1 LINKKKSKSRHKT
14 VTKKKPL
21 KKGGSKK
28 TPLKKRVVKGKKV
41 NKVQSKKAGKV
52 KGKKVNKKPSNVLK
66 LKKPLAKKTK
76 PAVKSGSLIT
86 IKSKR
91 GISNSVV
98 RKKNSLKV
106 VSTSKTISEEQKVEL
121 KKLHG
126 ILSDSFV
133 RQMLIE
139 VGGENALV
147 IVRNFYGAHSDEE
160 LSKNLALRIS
170 DVRATLNRLH
180 NEGLVKYKR
189 AKDSETGWYSYAW
202 TLNQDRIVKWVSNF
216 AQKHNGRNE
225 EDGIDYYFCPKCGL
239 NSIIEFEHAHENE
252 FKCGKCLKPLEFVEE
267 EHFASINQML
277 KKP

>member
-1 LINKKKSKSRHKT
+1 MLAIKKKPKSRHKT
-14 VTKKKPL
+14 VSKKKVQ
-21 KKGGSKK
+21 KKPQKK
-28 TPLKKRVVKGKKV
+28 T
-41 NKVQSKKAGKV
+41 AA
-52 KGKKVNKKPSNVLK
+52 KKPSLKKKIVKKGSVRKKASNVVKLK
-66 LKKPLAKKTK
+66 LSKPKKSATK
-76 PAVKSGSLIT
+76 SSSVIT
-86 IKSKR
+86 IKGKRSFSK
-91 GISNSVV
+91 GKVV
-98 RKKNSLKV
+98 KKKKGLKV
-106 VSTSKTISEEQKVEL
+106 VSSSKTISTEQKLEL
-121 KKLHG
+121 EKLHG

-160 LSKNLALRIS
+160 LSKNLSLRIS

-189 AKDSETGWYSYAW
+189 AKDPETGWYSYAW
-202 TLNQDRIVKWVSNF
+202 TLNQDRIVKWVANF
-216 AQKHNGRNE
+216 AQKHNGTSE

-239 NSIIEFEHAHENE
+239 NSIIEFEHAHESE

-277 KKP
+277 RKT